1 MSTTDVG
8 TKTKNKEKRKASNC
22 ICGPVEKWHWFVD
35 RRTKK
40 AIGDRPSK
48 LEISQS
54 KSSQVEF
61 LVKNSQFEFLVM
73 KEKNI
78 FFYKH
83 FLALDISDISYF
95 YAKILRPWKRSSLFP
110 SKPLLNIEVLLIP
123 TPFWKF
129 GRRFNPTPSRNKVGC
144 TLWAC
149 HK

>member
-40 AIGDRPSK
+40 AIGDRQMENSSRWCPSK
-48 LEISQS
+48 LKISQS

-83 FLALDISDISYF
+83 FLALDISDISLF
-95 YAKILRPWKRSSLFP
+95 LRQNIT
-110 SKPLLNIEVLLIP
+110 PLKKV
-123 TPFWKF
+123 
-129 GRRFNPTPSRNKVGC
+129 NPLSQ
-144 TLWAC
+144 
-149 HK
+149 